1 MSTSILYGANGICHT
16 DTPRIKLIAGICL
29 VSFVWK
35 LIFSMWYLAI
45 CLIPLNLFITYGL
58 FSNGVYSI
66 RICISEMLY
75 IPQDKWDVVPVKPI
89 SLLTKS
95 KLSPFSWIQF
105 CEGFFPSSLSI
116 TASALKQ
123 WKSINLILFYNITLL
138 SIIVCVLND
147 FLFTVQ
153 HIQALSAAC

>member
-1 MSTSILYGANGICHT
+1 MRIVYDTDILWSMLMWEWKTTQIKFCRKYSYHASVELHTELYCVCTLQVIDTNQYSEARRNVLSTNVLYEANGICHT

-45 CLIPLNLFITYGL
+45 CLTPLSLFITHGL

-75 IPQDKWDVVPVKPI
+75 ILQDKWDLVPVKHI
-89 SLLTKS
+89 SLLT
-95 KLSPFSWIQF
+95 
-105 CEGFFPSSLSI
+105 
-116 TASALKQ
+116 
-123 WKSINLILFYNITLL
+123 
-138 SIIVCVLND
+138 
-147 FLFTVQ
+147 
-153 HIQALSAAC
+153 